1 LLSSVLIANRGE
13 IARRIIRTARELGVR
28 TIAVY
33 SEADA
38 NAPFVM
44 EADAAILIGPAP
56 AKESYLDPRK
66 ILAAA
71 KQMGAEAIHPGYGF
85 LSENAEFAQS
95 VMDAGLVWIGPPPS
109 AIRAMG
115 LKDAAKAV
123 MIEAGVPTT
132 PGYLGEDQSVERLTA
147 EAAKIGYPVLIKAV
161 AGGGGKGM
169 RKVERA
175 EDFEAALGSCRREAS
190 AAFGDDRVLLEK
202 YVTRPRHIEVQV
214 FGDSHGNVVHLF
226 ERDCSLQRRH
236 QKVIE
241 DAPAPG
247 MDAAT
252 REAVCAAAV
261 KAAEAVNYVG
271 AGTVEFIADASEG
284 LRADRIWFME
294 MNTRLQVEHPVT
306 EMVTGQD
313 LVEWQLRV
321 ASGEPLPLEQD
332 EITLDGWAMEA
343 RLYAENPAT
352 GFLPSTGKLK
362 HFRLPEGDVRVD
374 SAVEEG
380 GEVTPF
386 YDPMI
391 AKLIAHGADRE
402 DAAQRLAEAC
412 ALVEVSPVKT
422 NAAFLAKC
430 ASHPDFVDGAVDTG
444 FIEARL
450 EELTERSF
458 SDEPAMAAIGWRLD
472 SFLEAEARRDPW
484 EPAPSKLLGFR
495 MNAPRAPMQLPMST
509 DGKATPLQVALLGGG
524 SEDWSWDIR
533 RADGSTFDEVT
544 RLPTTYGKGPIQ
556 VFEGGDVVEFDF
568 AAKVGGAGEGGAS
581 DGAILSPMPG
591 KIVSVAVAAGQA
603 VSKGQTLL
611 TLEAMKMEHAMA
623 APFDGVVAE
632 LSVVA
637 GGQVSEGVVLARL
650 EPAST

>member
-1 LLSSVLIANRGE
+1 MLSSVLIANRGE
-13 IARRIIRTARELGVR
+13 IARRIIRTARDLGVR

-38 NAPFVM
+38 DAPFVM

-56 AKESYLDPRK
+56 AKESYLDPKK

-85 LSENAEFAQS
+85 LSENADFAQS
-95 VMDAGLVWIGPPPS
+95 VIDAGLVWVGPPPS

-132 PGYLGEDQSVERLTA
+132 PGYLGEDQSVERLAA
-147 EAAKIGYPVLIKAV
+147 EAGKIGYPVLIKAV

-175 EDFEAALGSCRREAS
+175 EDFEAALGSCRREAA

-214 FGDSHGNVVHLF
+214 FGDQHGNVVHLF

-241 DAPAPG
+241 EAPAPG
-247 MDAAT
+247 MDEAT

-261 KAAEAVNYVG
+261 KAAQAVGYVG

-321 ASGEPLPLEQD
+321 ASGEALPLDQD
-332 EITLDGWAMEA
+332 DIVLDGWAMEA

-352 GFLPSTGKLK
+352 GFLPSTGRLK

-380 GEVTPF
+380 GEVTAF

-391 AKLIAHGADRE
+391 AKLIAHGVDRE
-402 DAAQRLAEAC
+402 DAAARLAEAC
-412 ALVEVSPVKT
+412 ALVEVWPVKT

-450 EELTERSF
+450 EALTERTF

-484 EPAPSKLLGFR
+484 EGAPSKLLGFR
-495 MNAPRAPMQLPMST
+495 MNADRAAMTLPMSV
-509 DGKATPLQVALLGGG
+509 DGKPTPLRVALLGGG

-533 RADGSTFDEVT
+533 HADGRMFDEVT
-544 RLPTTYGKGPIQ
+544 RLPTPYGKGPIH
-556 VFEGGDVVEFDF
+556 VFEGGDVQTFDF
-568 AAKVGGAGEGGAS
+568 EAKVGGLGEGAAS
-581 DGAILSPMPG
+581 DGVILSPMPG
-591 KIVSVAVAAGQA
+591 KIVSVSVAAGQT

-611 TLEAMKMEHAMA
+611 TLEAMKMEHALV
-623 APFDGVVAE
+623 APFDGVVAD
-632 LSVVA
+632 LSASA

-650 EPAST
+650 EGA

>member
-1 LLSSVLIANRGE
+1 MLSSVLIANRGE
-13 IARRIIRTARELGVR
+13 IARRIIRTARELGVA

-38 NAPFVM
+38 NAPFVL

-56 AKESYLDPRK
+56 AKESYLDPKK

-85 LSENAEFAQS
+85 LSENADFAQS
-95 VMDAGLVWIGPPPS
+95 VIDAGLIWIGPPPS

-115 LKDAAKAV
+115 LKDAAKKV

-132 PGYLGEDQSVERLTA
+132 PGYLGEDQSAQRLAA
-147 EAAKIGYPVLIKAV
+147 EAQQIGYPVLIKAV

-169 RKVERA
+169 RKVDKP
-175 EDFEAALGSCRREAS
+175 EDFEAALGSCRREA
-190 AAFGDDRVLLEK
+190 AASFGDDRVLLEK

-214 FGDSHGNVVHLF
+214 FGDQHGNVVHLF

-241 DAPAPG
+241 EAPAPG
-247 MDAAT
+247 MDEAT
-252 REAVCAAAV
+252 RETVCAAAV
-261 KAAEAVNYVG
+261 KAAQAVGYVG

-313 LVEWQLRV
+313 LVEWQLLV

-391 AKLIAHGADRE
+391 VKLIAHGADRE
-402 DAAQRLAEAC
+402 DAARRLADAC
-412 ALVEVSPVKT
+412 ALVEVWPVKT

-450 EELTERSF
+450 DELTERSF
-458 SDEPAMAAIGWRLD
+458 TDEPAMAAIGWRLD

-484 EPAPSKLLGFR
+484 ESAPSKLLGFR
-495 MNAPRAPMQLPMST
+495 MNAERAPMHLPMSA
-509 DGKATPLQVALLGGG
+509 DGKAMPLRVALIGGG
-524 SEDWSWDIR
+524 TEDWSWDIR
-533 RADGSTFDEVT
+533 HESGETFDEVT

-556 VFEGGDVVEFDF
+556 VFEGGDVQTFDF
-568 AAKVGGAGEGGAS
+568 EAQVGGLGEGAAS

-591 KIVSVAVAAGQA
+591 KIVSVAVEVGQA
-603 VSKGQTLL
+603 VGKGQTLL
-611 TLEAMKMEHAMA
+611 TLEAMKMEHALS

-632 LSVVA
+632 LSVSA

-650 EPAST
+650 EAQA

>member
-1 LLSSVLIANRGE
+1 MLSSVLIANRGE

-71 KQMGAEAIHPGYGF
+71 RQMGAEAIHPGYGF

-95 VMDAGLVWIGPPPS
+95 VIDAGLVWIGPPPS

-123 MIEAGVPTT
+123 MIKAGVPTT
-132 PGYLGEDQSVERLTA
+132 PGYLGEDQSVERLTV

-241 DAPAPG
+241 EAPAPG
-247 MDAAT
+247 MDEAT

-261 KAAEAVNYVG
+261 KAAQAVNYVG

-412 ALVEVSPVKT
+412 ALVEVWPVKT

-450 EELTERSF
+450 DELTERVF

-484 EPAPSKLLGFR
+484 EGAPSKLLGFR
-495 MNAPRAPMQLPMST
+495 MNAPRASMHLPMST
-509 DGKATPLQVALLGGG
+509 DGKATPLRVALIGGG
-524 SEDWSWDIR
+524 TEDWSWDIR
-533 RADGSTFDEVT
+533 HADGRAFDEVT

-556 VFEGGDVVEFDF
+556 VFEGGDVQEFDF
-568 AAKVGGAGEGGAS
+568 VAKIGGAGEGGAS

-591 KIVSVAVAAGQA
+591 KIVSVAVSAGQT

-632 LSVVA
+632 LSAVA

-650 EPAST
+650 EPAVA

>member
-1 LLSSVLIANRGE
+1 LISSVLIANRGE

-56 AKESYLDPRK
+56 AKESYLDPKK

-85 LSENAEFAQS
+85 LSENADFAQS
-95 VMDAGLVWIGPPPS
+95 VTDAGFVWIGPPPS

-115 LKDAAKAV
+115 LKDAAKKV

-132 PGYLGEDQSVERLTA
+132 PGYLGEDQSVERLTV

-169 RKVERA
+169 RKVDKA
-175 EDFEAALGSCRREAS
+175 DDFEAALGSCRREA
-190 AAFGDDRVLLEK
+190 AASFGDDRVLLEK

-214 FGDSHGNVVHLF
+214 FGDTHGNVVHLF

-241 DAPAPG
+241 EAPAPG
-247 MDAAT
+247 MDEAT
-252 REAVCAAAV
+252 RAAVCAAAV
-261 KAAEAVNYVG
+261 KAAQAVGYVG

-313 LVEWQLRV
+313 LVEWQLLV

-391 AKLIAHGADRE
+391 AKLIAHGVDRE

-412 ALVEVSPVKT
+412 ALVEVWPVKT

-430 ASHPDFVDGAVDTG
+430 ASHPDFIDGAVDTG

-450 EELTERSF
+450 DELVERGF

-484 EPAPSKLLGFR
+484 ESAPSKLLGFR
-495 MNAPRAPMQLPMST
+495 MNAPRAPMHLPMSA
-509 DGKATPLQVALLGGG
+509 DGEAMPLQVALIGGG

-533 RADGSTFDEVT
+533 HADGATFDEVT

-556 VFEGGDVVEFDF
+556 VFEGGDVQTFDF
-568 AAKVGGAGEGGAS
+568 EAQVGGAGEGAAS

-591 KIVSVAVAAGQA
+591 KIVSVAVEAGQT
-603 VSKGQTLL
+603 VTKGQTLL
-611 TLEAMKMEHAMA
+611 TLEAMKMEHALA

-632 LSVVA
+632 LTAVA
-637 GGQVSEGVVLARL
+637 GGQVSEGVVLVKL
-650 EPAST
+650 EASAG